1 LPDSNR
7 EGPMKKHISTILLI
21 LVFLIGL
28 SVLLYPTISDF
39 YNSRVQTRAI
49 YSYDQQVSEMD
60 RSEYD
65 ALFQRAHDYNANL
78 LKKSDRYK
86 MTDEEMQEYLGQ
98 LKFGTTTVMGYLEI
112 PVINVRLPIYHG
124 TDESV
129 LQIGVGHLEG
139 TSLPVGG
146 ESTHTVLS
154 GHRALP
160 SATLLTNLD
169 KVMVGDIFSFSILEE
184 KYTYEVDQIKVV
196 DPDDFTY
203 LNIARGEEYATLI
216 TCTPYGINSHR
227 MLVRGHRVDN
237 EKEALRLKITA
248 DAIQIDEMLVAPL
261 IAAPIVMIMLIY
273 ILVKYRKRGERS

>member
-1 LPDSNR
+1 
-7 EGPMKKHISTILLI
+7 MKKHISTILLI

-261 IAAPIVMIMLIY
+261 IPAPIVMIMLIY

>member
-1 LPDSNR
+1 
-7 EGPMKKHISTILLI
+7 MKKHISTIVLI
-21 LVFLIGL
+21 LVFLVGL

-39 YNSRVQTRAI
+39 YNSRVQSRAI

-60 RSEYD
+60 RSEYN
-65 ALFQRAHDYNANL
+65 AIFERAHEYNANL
-78 LKKSDRYK
+78 RKKDDRYT
-86 MTDEEMQEYLGQ
+86 MTDEERIDYNKQ
-98 LKFGTTTVMGYLEI
+98 LTFGTTTVMGYLEI

-129 LQIGVGHLEG
+129 LQVAVGHLEG
-139 TSLPVGG
+139 SSLPVGG
-146 ESTHTVLS
+146 PSTHTVIS

-160 SATLLTNLD
+160 SAVLLSNLD
-169 KVMVGDIFSFSILEE
+169 KVMIGDVFSFSILEE

-203 LNIARGEEYATLI
+203 LAIVPDMEYATMI

-227 MLVRGHRVDN
+227 LLVRGHRVDN
-237 EKEALRLKITA
+237 AKEALSLRITA
-248 DAIQIDEMLVAPL
+248 DAVQIDEMLVAPL
-261 IAAPIVMIMLIY
+261 IAAPVVMIMLIY

>member
-1 LPDSNR
+1 
-7 EGPMKKHISTILLI
+7 MKKHISTILLI